1 MDIPQAT
8 EPYSL
13 KAHNSL
19 GLEAFANR
27 CIRLS
32 NSASLYGLSQQ
43 LTESPRCILG
53 HGTNLVIQGTA
64 ANPLKATV
72 ILNELKGIV
81 RLPEQA
87 DGRPRIRCAAGE
99 SWHAF
104 VMWTLAQG
112 YGGLENLALIPGTVG
127 AAPVQNIGAYGVE
140 VADQIDAV
148 HAWDFHQRDH
158 VVFENAD
165 CAFGYRHSLFKD
177 SNVQGPWNAPRYL
190 ITAVDFRLWSG
201 SKAPLRLAYAGI
213 EARLTALGIDHA
225 PNPYQVAHAVMSLR
239 REKLPDP
246 EQEPNVGSF
255 FKNPVVPK
263 PFAQSLTTK
272 YPNLPC
278 YEAGDQSKLS
288 AAWLIEAA
296 GLKGWGLDQAGMS
309 GRHALVLINRG
320 QAKAADVLADCQGVQ
335 KKVMG
340 QFGVWL
346 EPEPLFWPGSQA
358 PANDSEPQS

>member
-1 MDIPQAT
+1 LDTPQAT

-32 NSASLYGLSQQ
+32 NSAGLYGLSQQ

-53 HGTNLVIQGTA
+53 HGTNLVIKGTA
-64 ANPLKATV
+64 NSPLKATV
-72 ILNELKGIV
+72 LLNELKGIV

-140 VADQIDAV
+140 VAEQIEFV

-158 VVFENAD
+158 VVFEKAD
-165 CAFGYRHSLFKD
+165 CSFGYRHSLFKD
-177 SNVQGPWNAPRYL
+177 PNVQGPWNAPRYL
-190 ITAVDFRLWSG
+190 ITAVDFRLWSS
-201 SKAPLRLAYAGI
+201 SKAPLRLGYAGI
-213 EARLTALGIDHA
+213 EARLSALGIDHA
-225 PNPYQVAHAVMSLR
+225 PNAYQVAHAVMSLR

-255 FKNPVVPK
+255 FKNPVVPNA
-263 PFAQSLTTK
+263 FAQSLATK
-272 YPNLPC
+272 YPGLPC

-309 GRHALVLINRG
+309 ERHALVLINRG
-320 QAKAADVLADCQGVQ
+320 QATAQDVLSVCQTVQ

-346 EPEPLFWPGSQA
+346 EPEPLFWPGSSID
-358 PANDSEPQS
+358 PPDSDRQS

>member
-1 MDIPQAT
+1 MDTPQTT
-8 EPYSL
+8 EPFSL
-13 KAHNSL
+13 KGHNSL

-53 HGTNLVIQGTA
+53 HGTNLVIQGSA
-64 ANPLKATV
+64 SSPLQATV

-87 DGRPRIRCAAGE
+87 DARPRIRCAAGE

-140 VADQIDAV
+140 VAELIDSV
-148 HAWDFHQRDH
+148 HVWDFHQRDH
-158 VVFENAD
+158 VVFDRSD
-165 CAFGYRHSLFKD
+165 CSFGYRHSLFKD
-177 SNVQGPWNAPRYL
+177 SNIQGPWDAPRYL

-201 SKAPLRLAYAGI
+201 NKTPLRLAYAGI
-213 EARLTALGIDHA
+213 EARLASLGIDHA
-225 PNPYQVAHAVMSLR
+225 PNAYQVAHAVMSLR

-255 FKNPVVPK
+255 FKNPAVPK
-263 PFAQSLTTK
+263 AFAQSLLAK
-272 YPNLPC
+272 YPGLPC

-296 GLKGWGLDQAGMS
+296 GLKGWGLDQAGVS
-309 GRHALVLINRG
+309 QRHALVLVNRG
-320 QAKAADVLADCQGVQ
+320 GATAQDIRTVCQTIQ

-346 EPEPLFWPGSQA
+346 EPEPLFWPGTS
-358 PANDSEPQS
+358 D

>member
-1 MDIPQAT
+1 MDTPQTT
-8 EPYSL
+8 EPFSL
-13 KAHNSL
+13 KGHNSL

-53 HGTNLVIQGTA
+53 HGTNLVIQGSA
-64 ANPLKATV
+64 SSPLQATV

-87 DGRPRIRCAAGE
+87 DARPRIRCAAGE

-140 VADQIDAV
+140 VAELIDSV
-148 HAWDFHQRDH
+148 HVWDFHQRDH
-158 VVFENAD
+158 VVFDRSD
-165 CAFGYRHSLFKD
+165 CSFGYRHSLFKD
-177 SNVQGPWNAPRYL
+177 SNIQGPWDAPRYL

-201 SKAPLRLAYAGI
+201 NKTPLRLAYAGI
-213 EARLTALGIDHA
+213 EARLASLGIDHA
-225 PNPYQVAHAVMSLR
+225 PNAYQVAHAVMSLR

-263 PFAQSLTTK
+263 AFAQSLLVK
-272 YPNLPC
+272 YPGLPC

-296 GLKGWGLDQAGMS
+296 GLKGWGLDQAGVS
-309 GRHALVLINRG
+309 QRHALVLVNRG
-320 QAKAADVLADCQGVQ
+320 GATAQDIRMVCQTIQ

-346 EPEPLFWPGSQA
+346 EPEPLFWPGTS
-358 PANDSEPQS
+358 D

>member
-1 MDIPQAT
+1 LDIPQAT

-19 GLEAFANR
+19 RLEAFANR

-320 QAKAADVLADCQGVQ
+320 QAKAADVLAVCQGVQ

-358 PANDSEPQS
+358 SADGSEPQS